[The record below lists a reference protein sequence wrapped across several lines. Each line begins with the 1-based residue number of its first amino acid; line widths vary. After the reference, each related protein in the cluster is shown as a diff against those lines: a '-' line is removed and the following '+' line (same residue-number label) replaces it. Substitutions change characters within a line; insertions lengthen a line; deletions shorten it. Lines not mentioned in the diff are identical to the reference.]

1 MVRATRMM
9 LEHMLQNRLTM
20 EGTPRGNARRLD
32 MHKMAIELSGCDQP
46 LSQSQL
52 TTQPD
57 FINLKQCSKLE
68 YTKTCRAQ

>member
-1 MVRATRMM
+1 MM
-9 LEHMLQNRLTM
+9 LERMLQNSLIM
-20 EGTPRGNARRLD
+20 EGTPRGNERRLD
-32 MHKMAIELSGCDQP
+32 MHKMAIELSGCNQP